1 MQRQPAAPAAA
12 PDNTRPN
19 RGGFM
24 KKDINQ
30 LFVYPK
36 SRVSKETGDIIKS
49 VRQWADKEIV
59 NRRLEYLDDLENAFP
74 RARSRLA
81 LDIGC
86 QGLMFPPN
94 SGGLGFAI
102 PDARSDGK
110 TDAAT
115 PLIHILKEIGRAD
128 AGIGLIH
135 AMEYAL
141 CALIATS
148 GDDRAAIDKELAP
161 LFCQDRLHTAALIL
175 PACGPAGGTYPLF
188 EGRPVR
194 ASLET
199 GDAEAEC
206 RISCPSLR
214 PLDLGAEAA
223 VFALVCAD
231 PDKEP
236 AVALVPGD
244 AEGLRRGAAIRKTGL
259 EGCAN
264 ADIEIKGLRLAPAL
278 LLRGAPAVRSL
289 YAWTGLLLGA
299 VSTGA
304 AMGCME
310 VAGQW
315 AAERMI
321 KGGERLKDNPL
332 CASVLAEAYEEMAVS
347 WALLHHMAAAFTQP
361 GEWGAP
367 ASPMMFAQAQMTGR
381 RVQAGAMQAV
391 DKMMELMAS
400 EGYAREGRME
410 KAWRDIKTIQSGLC
424 GAGAE
429 APVRL
434 DVARYVFDSAAQ

>member
-1 MQRQPAAPAAA
+1 
-12 PDNTRPN
+12 
-19 RGGFM
+19 M
-24 KKDINQ
+24 KKDIHQ

-36 SRVSKETGDIIKS
+36 SRVSKETGDIVKS
-49 VRQWADKEIV
+49 VRQWANKEIV
-59 NRRLEYLDDLENAFP
+59 NRRLEYLDDLENAFI

-81 LDIGC
+81 IDIGC
-86 QGLMFPPN
+86 QGLMLPQE

-102 PDARSDGK
+102 PDEQTDGK

-115 PLIHILKEIGRAD
+115 PLLLILKEIGRAD
-128 AGIGLIH
+128 AGIGFIH

-141 CALIATS
+141 CALIATAEN
-148 GDDRAAIDKELAP
+148 DRTAIDKELAP
-161 LFCQDRLHTAALIL
+161 LLCQDRLNTAALIL
-175 PACGPAGGTYPLF
+175 PTCGPAGGTYPLF
-188 EGRPVR
+188 EGRSVR

-199 GDAEAEC
+199 GDAADGF
-206 RISCPSLR
+206 RLSCPPLR

-223 VFALVCAD
+223 VFVVVCAE
-231 PDKEP
+231 PDGEP
-236 AVALVPGD
+236 AVAIVPGD
-244 AEGLRRGAAIRKTGL
+244 AEGVSRGAPVRKTGL

-264 ADIEIKGLRLAPAL
+264 TDIEIKGLRLPPAL
-278 LLRGAPAVRSL
+278 LLSGAPAVRTL

-315 AAERMI
+315 AAERVI
-321 KGGERLKDNPL
+321 KGGEPLKDNPL
-332 CASVLAEAYEEMAVS
+332 CAYVLAEAYEEMAVS
-347 WALLHHMAAAFTQP
+347 WALLHHLSDAFANP

-381 RVQAGAMQAV
+381 RVQAGAMRAV

-429 APVRL
+429 APARL

>member
-1 MQRQPAAPAAA
+1 
-12 PDNTRPN
+12 
-19 RGGFM
+19 M

-36 SRVSKETGDIIKS
+36 ARLSKETGDIVKS
-49 VRQWADKEIV
+49 VRQWANKEIV
-59 NRRLEYLDDLENAFP
+59 NRRLEYLDDLENAFA
-74 RARSRLA
+74 RARHRLA

-86 QGLMFPPN
+86 QGLMFPQE

-102 PDARSDGK
+102 PDARSGGE
-110 TDAAT
+110 TDAAAS
-115 PLIHILKEIGRAD
+115 LIHMLKEIGRAD
-128 AGIGLIH
+128 AGIGFIH

-141 CALIATS
+141 CALIAGSQTN
-148 GDDRAAIDKELAP
+148 RTAIDAALAP
-161 LFCQDRLHTAALIL
+161 LFCQDRLNTAALVL
-175 PACGPAGGTYPLF
+175 PACAPAGETCPLF
-188 EGRPVR
+188 EGRPIR
-194 ASLET
+194 ASFET
-199 GDAEAEC
+199 SKAAAGC
-206 RISCPSLR
+206 SLSCPPLR

-223 VFALVCAD
+223 VFAVVCAG
-231 PDKEP
+231 PDEEP
-236 AVALVPGD
+236 AVALIPGA
-244 AEGLRRGAAIRKTGL
+244 AEGLKRGTPIRKTGL

-264 ADIEIKGLRLAPAL
+264 ADIEIENLQLAPAH
-278 LLRGAPAVRSL
+278 LLRGAAPVRGL

-299 VSTGA
+299 VSLGA

-310 VAGQW
+310 TADQW
-315 AAERMI
+315 ATERVI

-347 WALLHHMAAAFTQP
+347 WALLHHLAGAFDNP

-367 ASPMMFAQAQMTGR
+367 ESPWMFAQAQMAGR

-391 DKMMELMAS
+391 NKMMELMAS

-434 DVARYVFDSAAQ
+434 DVARYVFDSTAQ